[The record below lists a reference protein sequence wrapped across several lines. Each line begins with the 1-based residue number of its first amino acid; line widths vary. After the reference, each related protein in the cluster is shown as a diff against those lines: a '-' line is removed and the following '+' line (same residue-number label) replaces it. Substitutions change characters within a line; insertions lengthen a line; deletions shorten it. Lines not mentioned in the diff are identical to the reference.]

1 MSAKMSV
8 RVCPTSHQNTADTA
22 VAHRGFLR
30 ATAVSAVLDPL
41 QGQPLRSLAVL
52 VLILVAADPGAEAPK
67 KVDAPG
73 VPNLIRLT
81 EGIYQ
86 GATPEGDAGFASL
99 EKLGVKTA
107 ISVDGATP
115 DLEDAHRHGIR
126 YVHLPIGYDGV
137 TREQALRLAKAVRDL
152 PGPVYIHCHRG
163 TLRGPTAAAVAR
175 LFLDDHCTVEQ
186 ALAGMK
192 LAGFDP
198 RYTGLSAAAKELKR
212 PTTKELDEVSTDFP
226 EAAPPS
232 GLRQVMVAVDATL
245 DNLRAIRKAEWSTPK
260 DKPDLDPPHEGLQ
273 LVEHFKELQRQPENG
288 GAARGFPHE
297 AGGRRGESR
306 KPGGRVARRQ
316 GQADRP
322 GRGGDRFQ
330 DDDRG
335 LPELPCRVSG
345 RSQVI
350 QCGDRLNSS

>member
-8 RVCPTSHQNTADTA
+8 RVCPISHQNTADTA
-22 VAHRGFLR
+22 VAHRGFLC

-67 KVDAPG
+67 KMDAPG

-107 ISVDGATP
+107 ISVDGRAQSGGRP
-115 DLEDAHRHGIR
+115 QARHPLRPSADRLRRRDA
-126 YVHLPIGYDGV
+126 
-137 TREQALRLAKAVRDL
+137 EQALRLAKAVHNL

-163 TLRGPTAAAVAR
+163 TLRRMPTAAAVAR

-198 RYTGLSAAAKELKR
+198 RYTGLSAAAKELGRRQRNSMKSPQTFRR
-212 PTTKELDEVSTDFP
+212 P
-226 EAAPPS
+226 PPS
-232 GLRQVMVAVDATL
+232 GLRPIMVAVDATL

-260 DKPDLDPPHEGLQ
+260 DKPDLDPPHEEVRRGAFQ
-273 LVEHFKELQRQPENG
+273 GAATPAQNG
-288 GAARGFPHE
+288 GAAIPRSWRTP
-297 AGGRRGESR
+297 RR
-306 KPGGRVARRQ
+306 KPKTWRPHSASPRASRSTRPRR
-316 GQADRP
+316 RP
-322 GRGGDRFQ
+322 LSRR
-330 DDDRG
+330 
-335 LPELPCRVSG
+335 
-345 RSQVI
+345 
-350 QCGDRLNSS
+350 